1 MLLNVFLIETLGKKG
16 EILAAIGP
24 DPVIDLYR
32 LVPVVKM
39 GSGKAGAIARP
50 LGGIFLEFTIG
61 QRMLLPSQRT
71 VIVFGKRYLET
82 LSRIVVEVVVPAVS
96 DCHIVLGSEIANPC
110 RIVFS
115 LIFPGH
121 MVGHNVYDHF

>member
-50 LGGIFLEFTIG
+50 LGGIFVEFTIC
-61 QRMLLPSQRT
+61 QRMLLPSHRT
-71 VIVFGKRYLET
+71 VIFIEKIFLET
-82 LSRIVVEVVVPAVS
+82 LSRIVVFDVVPAVIY
-96 DCHIVLGSEIANPC
+96 CLIVLCSEYAISC
-110 RIVFS
+110 MFVFS
-115 LIFPGH
+115 LIFPSLF
-121 MVGHNVYDHF
+121 VGHNVYDHF